1 MAIVGILMHILFG
14 TLLEE
19 ARRYSAGYSPV
30 ASLSLLV
37 VYLVRYSAIAS
48 PPTMFHIQLHFN
60 VPCLTAIYL
69 LCSSTIVT
77 AASS

>member
-37 VYLVRYSAIAS
+37 
-48 PPTMFHIQLHFN
+48 Q
-60 VPCLTAIYL
+60 
-69 LCSSTIVT
+69 
-77 AASS
+77 